1 MLAVVASSLKP
12 CSACGIINPDDQTVC
27 SVCGNSLSLISQLNE
42 VAAGSTPVRPQ
53 HENRN
58 DIAALLIG
66 ILLALS
72 GIGLDYLTVT
82 TPSLYNSTINFP
94 SRYGGPAAPATA
106 LFVFGILLVVLGWR
120 VIAGQLQYRRNVG
133 REKRSRAPEKIE
145 TMTSAIDNIDKL
157 CTTIQLSRG

>member
-27 SVCGNSLSLISQLNE
+27 SVCGNSISLISQLNE